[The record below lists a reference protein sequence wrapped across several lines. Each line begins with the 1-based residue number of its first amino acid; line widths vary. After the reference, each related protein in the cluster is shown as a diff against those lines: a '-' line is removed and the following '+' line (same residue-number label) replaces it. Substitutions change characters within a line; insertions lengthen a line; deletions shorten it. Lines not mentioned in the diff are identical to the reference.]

1 MRYANLNGNSNV
13 LSFEIGS
20 DYIDV
25 TFGDYST
32 YRYSY
37 SSAGRYNV
45 EEMKRLYDMIEIE
58 KEKRK
63 QYEQGTILENQE
75 RE

>member
-13 LSFEIGS
+13 ISFEIGS

-45 EEMKRLYDMIEIE
+45 EEMKRLAYRGYGLNSYIMRNCRYD
-58 KEKRK
+58 
-63 QYEQGTILENQE
+63 YE
-75 RE
+75 RRF

>member
-1 MRYANLNGNSNV
+1 MKYANLNGNSDV

-20 DYIDV
+20 DYIDA

-37 SSAGRYNV
+37 SSAGIFNV
-45 EEMKRLYDMIEIE
+45 EEMKRLAYRGYGLNGYIMRNCKYD
-58 KEKRK
+58 
-63 QYEQGTILENQE
+63 YE
-75 RE
+75 RSF